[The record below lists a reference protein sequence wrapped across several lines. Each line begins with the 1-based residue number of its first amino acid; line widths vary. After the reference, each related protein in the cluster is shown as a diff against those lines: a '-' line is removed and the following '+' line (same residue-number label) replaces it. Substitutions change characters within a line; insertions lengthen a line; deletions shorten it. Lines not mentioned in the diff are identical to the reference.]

1 MRTAC
6 LLTALSA
13 ALLLPAT
20 PALAGNLSL
29 DSATGLLV
37 YAYSAR
43 EAFSAHEVTL
53 TMVGGDLRIS
63 DAAAFM
69 NVGSGCTADPPHA
82 ALCPAADVAQVA
94 VVFGDAA
101 DRFSNDTAVSSV
113 ACGGGGS
120 DTLVGGEGRDIFAG
134 GDGRDELS
142 GRGGP
147 DLLAIALPGLCD
159 GGAGAWG
166 GEVLDG
172 GAGKDV
178 LYGGPGADVIGGDD
192 GDDSLYGY
200 AGDDRLSGGA

>member
-20 PALAGNLSL
+20 PAFAGNLSL

-37 YAYSAR
+37 YGYSASGP
-43 EAFSAHEVTL
+43 SAAQGVTL
-53 TMVGGDLRIS
+53 TRVGGAPRIS

-69 NVGSGCTADPPHA
+69 TVGSGCTADPPHA
-82 ALCPAADVAQVA
+82 GLCPAADVAQVA

-101 DRFSNDTAVSSV
+101 DRFSNDTTVSSV

-120 DTLVGGEGRDIFAG
+120 DTLVGGGGRDIFAG
-134 GDGRDELS
+134 GDGRDALS

-147 DLLAIALPGLCD
+147 GPAGNALARPWD
-159 GGAGAWG
+159 GGAGAG
-166 GEVLDG
+166 GG
-172 GAGKDV
+172 
-178 LYGGPGADVIGGDD
+178 
-192 GDDSLYGY
+192 
-200 AGDDRLSGGA
+200 R

>member
-53 TMVGGDLRIS
+53 TMVGADLRIS

-69 NVGSGCTADPPHA
+69 TAGSGCPADPPHA

-94 VVFGDAA
+94 VVLGDAP

-120 DTLVGGEGRDIFAG
+120 DTLVGGGGRDIFAG
-134 GDGRDELS
+134 GDGRDALS

-147 DLLAIALPGLCD
+147 GPAGNALARPWD
-159 GGAGAWG
+159 GGAGAG
-166 GEVLDG
+166 GG
-172 GAGKDV
+172 
-178 LYGGPGADVIGGDD
+178 
-192 GDDSLYGY
+192 
-200 AGDDRLSGGA
+200 R